1 MFTVEMTDEYLLWQ
15 ARLNDKQ
22 RLLVDARIER
32 LKNFGHLGVYKH
44 IEGPLIELKW
54 KQSLRVYL
62 ARTEDRKFVLL
73 WGGTKNGQDRDIKK
87 AKNLLSL

>member
-1 MFTVEMTDEYLLWQ
+1 MTDEY
-15 ARLNDKQ
+15 
-22 RLLVDARIER
+22 
-32 LKNFGHLGVYKH
+32 
-44 IEGPLIELKW
+44 PLIELKW

>member
-15 ARLNDKQ
+15 TRLSDKQ
-22 RLLVDARIER
+22 RILVDARVER

-54 KQSLRVYL
+54 KQGLRVYL
-62 ARTEDRKFVLL
+62 ARTEDRKFILL
-73 WGGTKNGQDRDIKK
+73 WGGNKNGQDRDIKK

>member
-22 RLLVDARIER
+22 RLLVDARVER

-54 KQSLRVYL
+54 KQGLRVYL
-62 ARTEDRKFVLL
+62 ARTEDRKFILL
-73 WGGTKNGQDRDIKK
+73 WGGNKNGQDRDIKK

>member
-22 RLLVDARIER
+22 RLLVDARLER

-54 KQSLRVYL
+54 KQGLRVYL
-62 ARTEDRKFVLL
+62 ARNEDRKFILL
-73 WGGTKNGQDRDIKK
+73 WGGNKNGQDRDIKK